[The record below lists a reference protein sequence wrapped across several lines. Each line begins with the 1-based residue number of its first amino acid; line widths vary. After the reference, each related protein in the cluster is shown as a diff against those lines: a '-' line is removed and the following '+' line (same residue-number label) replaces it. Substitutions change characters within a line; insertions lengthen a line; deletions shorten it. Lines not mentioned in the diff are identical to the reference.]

1 MPFANNIFSLIDMRS
16 FSSVWFWIVL
26 ALYWSAAT
34 QVILGAP
41 HDLVLRARK
50 NIDPQH
56 LEDLHTLVGIHI
68 RRKLTVMRRV
78 GHWIVAFVAA
88 LLTLIFVLAFFYSL
102 EFAQAVFLLL
112 MPMTIVRLLGLR
124 LALRVERENL
134 RDARLC
140 RALLTHRFWLQLLGM
155 LSIFSAAIWGMLQVM
170 TQSVLGF

>member
-1 MPFANNIFSLIDMRS
+1 MPFADNIFSLIDMRS

-34 QVILGAP
+34 QVILGVP
-41 HDLVLRARK
+41 HDLIVRARK
-50 NIDPQH
+50 GTEPQH